1 MPVDLGCCQIG
12 GTVGGVVIQKC
23 GLPKETVARMQVE
36 AGLPEAA
43 WRTLH
48 LNGFA
53 DDARTAIQQT
63 PEYFVWWYTAKSIGL
78 AVVFAAFTF
87 MLGRASVKR

>member
-1 MPVDLGCCQIG
+1 M
-12 GTVGGVVIQKC
+12 IQPC
-23 GLPKETVARMQVE
+23 GLPRETVARMQLE
-36 AGLPEAA
+36 AGMPEAA
-43 WRTLH
+43 RRTLG
-48 LNGFA
+48 LDGFA
-53 DDARTAIQQT
+53 DDARTAIQQA

>member
-1 MPVDLGCCQIG
+1 MASMVRPQ
-12 GTVGGVVIQKC
+12 
-23 GLPKETVARMQVE
+23 
-36 AGLPEAA
+36 
-43 WRTLH
+43 LH
-48 LNGFA
+48 GFA
-53 DDARTAIQQT
+53 DDARTAIQQA